1 MKKRSHVKIT
11 IFFVLIFLFTL
22 TLSACGSG
30 NSNAETKGTIKIG
43 YQKNG
48 TTLLL
53 KEKKELEKELNQ
65 DGYQVAWSEFS
76 TASSILEALN
86 AGSIDF
92 ANAGDAPSIMALS
105 KGMDFKYIASE
116 PSAPNTEGIL
126 VRGYSAIQSIK
137 DLKGKK
143 VAYNQASIAQYLL
156 NQSLSSA
163 GLTMDD
169 VNSVI
174 LNPPDASIAFEKGDV
189 DAWVVWDPYL
199 TVSEAKG
206 NKIISTAEGIVP
218 FRSFYFSTSKI
229 AEENPEVVQKVV
241 DHLNKVGKG
250 INENPQEAAK
260 VLETNTKIP
269 AETWI
274 NVLKRKDSNAEI
286 IDQQAIDDLTQQVK
300 ELKRIQLIKKSVK
313 IEDYIWRP

>member
-11 IFFVLIFLFTL
+11 IFFVFIFLFTL

-126 VRGYSAIQSIK
+126 VRGDSAIQSIK

-156 NQSLSSA
+156 NQTLSSA
-163 GLTMDD
+163 GLTIDD

-218 FRSFYFSTSKI
+218 FRSFYFSTSRI

-241 DHLNKVGKG
+241 DHLNKAGKG

-274 NVLKRKDSNAEI
+274 NVLKRKDSNAVI

-300 ELKRIQLIKKSVK
+300 ELKRIQLIKKSIK
-313 IEDYIWRP
+313 IEDYIWQP

>member
-1 MKKRSHVKIT
+1 MKKRIHVNRT
-11 IFFVLIFLFTL
+11 IFFVLIFLFAL
-22 TLSACGSG
+22 ILSACGSG
-30 NSNAETKGTIKIG
+30 NSNAENKGTIKIG

-65 DGYQVAWSEFS
+65 DGYQIEWSEFS

-105 KGMDFKYIASE
+105 KGMEFKYIASE

-126 VRGYSAIQSIK
+126 VSGDSSIQSIK
-137 DLKGKK
+137 DLKGKR

-156 NQSLSSA
+156 NQSLSSV

-218 FRSFYFSTSKI
+218 FRSFYFSTSKV
-229 AEENPEVVQKVV
+229 AEEKPEVVQKVV

-286 IDQQAIDDLTQQVK
+286 INQKAIKDLTKQVE
-300 ELKRIQLIKKSVK
+300 ELERIQLIEKSIK

>member
-126 VRGYSAIQSIK
+126 VRGDSAIQSIK

-274 NVLKRKDSNAEI
+274 NVLKRKDSNADI

>member
-1 MKKRSHVKIT
+1 MKKRIHAKKI
-11 IFFVLIFLFTL
+11 IFFVLVFLFSL

-30 NSNAETKGTIKIG
+30 NSSAENKGTIKIG

-65 DGYQVAWSEFS
+65 DGYQVEWSEFS

-126 VRGYSAIQSIK
+126 VRDDSTIQSVK

-156 NQSLSSA
+156 NQSLSSV
-163 GLTMDD
+163 GLSMDD
-169 VNSVI
+169 VKSVI
-174 LNPPDASIAFEKGDV
+174 LNPPDASIAFENGDV

-199 TVSEAKG
+199 TVSESKG

-250 INENPQEAAK
+250 INENPQEAAN

-269 AETWI
+269 ADTWI
-274 NVLKRKDSNAEI
+274 NVLKRKDSNAEL
-286 IDQQAIDDLTQQVK
+286 IDQPAIDDLMRQVK

-313 IEDYIWRP
+313 IEDFIWRP